1 MAHNPI
7 NPYCGR
13 AERITNASKIPHTMI
28 AAIYARKSR
37 PEEGRHETE
46 KSVTRQKDE
55 ARAYIERKGW
65 TRGPVF
71 EDDAISG
78 KHGEDRRPGLKA
90 LLAAAEQE
98 PRPFDVVVMAAD
110 DRLMRDQWK
119 SALTLPAST
128 RRACAC
134 SSIRKIARRNSPT
147 RRAASWKASGAYS
160 SEMYR
165 ESVTRHMTDALKRK
179 AKAGHVH
186 GGRVF
191 GYDNVRVDGHVER
204 QINATE
210 GSCGAA
216 DLRAVREGADTEADR
231 RRSDGGQRP
240 NARHARAAGRRAPRG
255 RKPASARSCSAKLYR
270 GVMLSTLGGPRPF
283 RVDKPE
289 LRLIDAPLWDAVHAR
304 LDGQRQVYLDDARQ
318 TLRQP
323 VEQHGVEVSPH
334 GAADVRRAFRGRAL
348 AAARG

>member
-1 MAHNPI
+1 M
-7 NPYCGR
+7 
-13 AERITNASKIPHTMI
+13 NASKIPHTMI

-37 PEEGRHETE
+37 PDEGRHETE

-55 ARAYIERKGW
+55 ARAYIERMGW

-119 SALTLPAST
+119 SALTLPPPRGGRAPVLLSGRSRGAT
-128 RRACAC
+128 RR
-134 SSIRKIARRNSPT
+134 RDGPLHGRRPEL
-147 RRAASWKASGAYS
+147 S

-210 GSCGAA
+210 APVVRRIFAQYAKGLTPKRIAA
-216 DLRAVREGADTEADR
+216 DLTAANAPTPGRAGGWTTGTAWTKASVREVLFRET
-231 RRSDGGQRP
+231 
-240 NARHARAAGRRAPRG
+240 
-255 RKPASARSCSAKLYR
+255 YR
-270 GVMLSTLGGPRPF
+270 GVMLSRWGDRDHSRGQAGATPHRRAAVGRRPRP
-283 RVDKPE
+283 
-289 LRLIDAPLWDAVHAR
+289 A
-304 LDGQRQVYLDDARQ
+304 
-318 TLRQP
+318 
-323 VEQHGVEVSPH
+323 
-334 GAADVRRAFRGRAL
+334 RRAAPGLSSGRRMANSS
-348 AAARG
+348 AARRTARSRSISSRGC